1 MALNLTIDAKNQL
14 NWHGTKDELTTFLT
28 ERIHRS
34 TWAAENVNFD
44 ITFNGTLAVY
54 KLDGLTLNF
63 YVSTKTLQVQGRFKD
78 KFIGDIKDGIT
89 ARGTQ
94 GPGEEEHVKVV
105 NQAGGHQGEA
115 EVDVKTVELNNKEL
129 CSSVDG
135 SGSSHSSC
143 ACEAPRSPT
152 FRNSQKKSRKYG
164 VT

>member
-63 YVSTKTLQVQGRFKD
+63 YVSTKTLQVQGRLKD
-78 KFIGDIKDGIT
+78 KFIED
-89 ARGTQ
+89 
-94 GPGEEEHVKVV
+94 
-105 NQAGGHQGEA
+105 
-115 EVDVKTVELNNKEL
+115 
-129 CSSVDG
+129 
-135 SGSSHSSC
+135 
-143 ACEAPRSPT
+143 
-152 FRNSQKKSRKYG
+152 
-164 VT
+164 